1 MIVRQEQKALGVL
14 PLLRELF
21 QPGSS
26 LIGCYN
32 QRAME
37 QTDVRSFQTQPSS
50 LPTWIEEGFQRFCH
64 RYVLGDDPSFR
75 QAVTQG
81 QKPRA
86 LVVACADSR
95 VDPALLLDARPGEL
109 FVVRNVAALVPPPA
123 ESGRL
128 AGVSAALEFAVRVLQ
143 VPQVLVIGHSLCGG
157 VRAYLHRREA
167 ETGAYLARWLEL
179 LSPLEETKAAAA
191 DEEDFGRAAVRLSLQ
206 RLAAFDFV
214 SERLAGGS
222 LTLLGLYLRL
232 QDPALQLVA
241 RLP

>member
-1 MIVRQEQKALGVL
+1 M
-14 PLLRELF
+14 
-21 QPGSS
+21 S
-26 LIGCYN
+26 
-32 QRAME
+32 
-37 QTDVRSFQTQPSS
+37 QTASQSAQTQPSS
-50 LPTWIEEGFQRFCH
+50 LPSWIEEGFKRFCH

-123 ESGRL
+123 ASGWL

-157 VRAYLHRREA
+157 VRAYLDGREG
-167 ETGAYLARWLEL
+167 ETGSYLARWLEL
-179 LSPLEETKAAAA
+179 LSPLEEKRVAAV

-214 SERLAGGS
+214 GERLAKES

-232 QDPALQLVA
+232 QDPALQLVE